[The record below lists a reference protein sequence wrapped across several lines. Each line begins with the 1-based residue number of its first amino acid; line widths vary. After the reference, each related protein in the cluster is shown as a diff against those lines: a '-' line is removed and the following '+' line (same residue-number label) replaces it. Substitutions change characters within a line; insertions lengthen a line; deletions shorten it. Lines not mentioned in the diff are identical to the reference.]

1 MRLEHWLYKLPLKIR
16 SIFLRSQVE
25 KELDEEFQYHLE
37 RRIEALQAQG
47 MSAEEAHYAAL
58 RTMGGLEQQKER
70 CRESRGVSL
79 IEDLVADVRY
89 AVRSFRNSPSL

>member
-37 RRIEALQAQG
+37 CRIEALQAQG
-47 MSAEEAHYAAL
+47 MSAEEAHWRCARWADWSNKKSAAGN
-58 RTMGGLEQQKER
+58 R
-70 CRESRGVSL
+70 
-79 IEDLVADVRY
+79 A
-89 AVRSFRNSPSL
+89 A